1 MNIHAFVTDARGP
14 DPTGTAGIRRSFRAA
29 GKLRLNMF
37 RSAMRQAVIE
47 HDVLGLGGGGL
58 ALQPPETRLQA
69 FNGWAR
75 VAAGQALEGPWLSQW
90 VARAW
95 ASGEAVGALQTRSEA
110 PGEGSGAWAELAKIE
125 LQAIEAAVVQALMR
139 EAAIALTKRRANKT
153 MTWRRMAKAFDK
165 VGPRRVMALAN
176 TFCVACHNRGRLAAY
191 RAAGITKVGV
201 VAEKLLPKQALLLP
215 GGLGDALTHDA
226 KHKGYREKKPA
237 RPEWELSE
245 VTEPIEVGVRTAE
258 DEFVCIECDAFAA
271 NSPHDIDDVEDT
283 LPIHP
288 NCRCTWFPWDDKRFS
303 RDEAI
308 EDARKKTERELLLE
322 QLGRKRHRAL
332 ARLAPRKFENRFLR
346 EDAWNPNQPR
356 EPAGTSEGGQFAS
369 ITGGGISG
377 GATGGPAAPKKKL
390 FEPSK
395 DKAHH
400 EMRVQNTL
408 QDEAKRNDNYR
419 YIVGKLVEE
428 AKSHGAD
435 VSIISGLKQKI
446 GESYYKQGLLKK
458 EKGLEAQANAMIY
471 KGKQYGYQPTL
482 AESNQEHAPTPKPD
496 PIPFDPPELTTG
508 AEPGT
513 PAYEGEQAEAKA
525 TIPGATPAWTKV
537 GGQAGSVAGG
547 FYLAP
552 MTGQKWYVK
561 TPKTEAHVN
570 ADLLSNQLYKLAGVP
585 VSHEV
590 KTVLE
595 GKPAVASEF
604 IPGTKTYSQGTLDE
618 QGGAIL
624 YLRENF
630 AVDAW
635 LGNRDV
641 MGQDNNNVLLSPS
654 GVPFRIDQGGT
665 LMYRAQ
671 GETKEFGST
680 VGEITSMRDPKINAQ
695 TASVFGNMTDAEV
708 SASIDK
714 VLAIPDYSIIALV
727 NQHGLAGQG
736 VAATLI
742 ARKNW
747 LAEYQ
752 KTLDVPGADLPA
764 HVKAAAEAEIEAEA
778 AEEELLGGQ
787 TEWMTKLEQKFTKA
801 TATAAELEKAK
812 KTGTF
817 YPAPTSELGKAVV
830 KAFNEKWATKT
841 PEAHELEQ
849 KVAEYKATK
858 AALAKIDEME
868 AEVAAKA
875 TAQLKKE
882 QAAATK
888 LAKIEAEAK
897 AKAESAK
904 HQAELA
910 KIAADIGID
919 PEHAE
924 QVDTLVQLA
933 GGDKAKIIQQFKK
946 FYEEGTGKHGYP
958 VTPFESAMIQSYVG
972 PNAYAANAKLRSGV
986 WDDKTH
992 VFANAINTALTK
1004 MPPYVGT
1011 IYRGFTA
1018 DTETQA
1024 TYVPGAIIQWHGFSS
1039 CGKSGSFGGNMQ
1051 CTIEPLPPHKTRAKD
1066 LGKFNPSEAG
1076 GEVLI
1081 KAHTPV
1087 KVIKVEGKPGGT
1099 MHVHL
1104 KEVEAVY

>member
-1 MNIHAFVTDARGP
+1 
-14 DPTGTAGIRRSFRAA
+14 
-29 GKLRLNMF
+29 
-37 RSAMRQAVIE
+37 
-47 HDVLGLGGGGL
+47 
-58 ALQPPETRLQA
+58 
-69 FNGWAR
+69 
-75 VAAGQALEGPWLSQW
+75 
-90 VARAW
+90 
-95 ASGEAVGALQTRSEA
+95 
-110 PGEGSGAWAELAKIE
+110 
-125 LQAIEAAVVQALMR
+125 
-139 EAAIALTKRRANKT
+139 
-153 MTWRRMAKAFDK
+153 
-165 VGPRRVMALAN
+165 
-176 TFCVACHNRGRLAAY
+176 
-191 RAAGITKVGV
+191 
-201 VAEKLLPKQALLLP
+201 
-215 GGLGDALTHDA
+215 
-226 KHKGYREKKPA
+226 
-237 RPEWELSE
+237 
-245 VTEPIEVGVRTAE
+245 
-258 DEFVCIECDAFAA
+258 
-271 NSPHDIDDVEDT
+271 
-283 LPIHP
+283 
-288 NCRCTWFPWDDKRFS
+288 
-303 RDEAI
+303 
-308 EDARKKTERELLLE
+308 
-322 QLGRKRHRAL
+322 
-332 ARLAPRKFENRFLR
+332 
-346 EDAWNPNQPR
+346 
-356 EPAGTSEGGQFAS
+356 
-369 ITGGGISG
+369 
-377 GATGGPAAPKKKL
+377 
-390 FEPSK
+390 
-395 DKAHH
+395 
-400 EMRVQNTL
+400 
-408 QDEAKRNDNYR
+408 
-419 YIVGKLVEE
+419 
-428 AKSHGAD
+428 
-435 VSIISGLKQKI
+435 
-446 GESYYKQGLLKK
+446 
-458 EKGLEAQANAMIY
+458 
-471 KGKQYGYQPTL
+471 
-482 AESNQEHAPTPKPD
+482 
-496 PIPFDPPELTTG
+496 
-508 AEPGT
+508 
-513 PAYEGEQAEAKA
+513 
-525 TIPGATPAWTKV
+525 
-537 GGQAGSVAGG
+537 
-547 FYLAP
+547 
-552 MTGQKWYVK
+552 
-561 TPKTEAHVN
+561 
-570 ADLLSNQLYKLAGVP
+570 
-585 VSHEV
+585 
-590 KTVLE
+590 
-595 GKPAVASEF
+595 
-604 IPGTKTYSQGTLDE
+604 
-618 QGGAIL
+618 
-624 YLRENF
+624 
-630 AVDAW
+630 
-635 LGNRDV
+635 
-641 MGQDNNNVLLSPS
+641 
-654 GVPFRIDQGGT
+654 
-665 LMYRAQ
+665 MYRAQ